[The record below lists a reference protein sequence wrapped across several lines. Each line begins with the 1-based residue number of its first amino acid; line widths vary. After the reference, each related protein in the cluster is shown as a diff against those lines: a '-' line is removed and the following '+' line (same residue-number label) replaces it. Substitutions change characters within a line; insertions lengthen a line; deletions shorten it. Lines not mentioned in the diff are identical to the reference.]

1 MMLLIWLLLL
11 SPAQAQMAI
20 ERLCFVSDAE
30 ALRARPLV
38 EVVLVKGQD
47 RVEVD
52 GRCLNVTCD
61 VKRAEILN
69 RWVKTRLPQ
78 AESTFSSLD
87 IPELECDMLALKKTR
102 KQKEQSNVQVDGRSF
117 QVSAGDAQTEQI
129 EEHILKVTSGGTATL
144 VMGPSELKITCTASP
159 SDTYRLKF
167 SQRYITPP
175 PVFVGGVL
183 VQPPQQ
189 ENATSVSTELEAR
202 KNTPINIG
210 QISKDLSNKS
220 KSAGL
225 PSGFDYEATT
235 GNETVEWS
243 LTIR

>member
-1 MMLLIWLLLL
+1 MLLIWLLLL

-61 VKRAEILN
+61 VKRSEILN
-69 RWVKTRLPQ
+69 RWVKTRLPH

-87 IPELECDMLALKKTR
+87 IPELECDMLALKKMN
-102 KQKEQSNVQVDGRSF
+102 KQKVQSNVQVDGRNF
-117 QVSAGDAQTEQI
+117 QVSAGDERSEQV

-144 VMGPSELKITCTASP
+144 IMGTNELKITCTASP
-159 SDTYRLKF
+159 GGTYRLKF
-167 SQRYITPP
+167 SQRYISPP
-175 PVFVGGVL
+175 PVIVNGIL
-183 VQPPQQ
+183 VQPAQQ
-189 ENATSVSTELEAR
+189 ENAASVSSELEAR

-210 QISKDLSNKS
+210 QISRDLSNKD
-220 KSAGL
+220 KEIGI
-225 PSGFDYEATT
+225 PSGLTYENTS
-235 GNETVEWS
+235 GSEVVEWS
-243 LTIR
+243 LVIR

>member
-1 MMLLIWLLLL
+1 
-11 SPAQAQMAI
+11 MAV

-30 ALRARPLV
+30 ALRARPLI

-61 VKRAEILN
+61 VKRSEILN

-87 IPELECDMLALKKTR
+87 VPELECDMLALKKTR
-102 KQKEQSNVQVDGRSF
+102 KQQEQSTVQVDGRNF
-117 QVSAGDAQTEQI
+117 QVSAGDERSEQV

-144 VMGPSELKITCTASP
+144 IMGPSELKITCTAS
-159 SDTYRLKF
+159 SSGTYRLKF
-167 SQRYITPP
+167 SQRYISPQ
-175 PVFVGGVL
+175 PVFVNGVL

-189 ENATSVSTELEAR
+189 ENATSISTELEAR
-202 KNTPINIG
+202 KNTPVNIG
-210 QISKDLSNKS
+210 QISKDLGNKDKEIGTS
-220 KSAGL
+220 VGVS
-225 PSGFDYEATT
+225 YENTT
-235 GNETVEWS
+235 GSEVVDWS
-243 LTIR
+243 LVIR

>member
-11 SPAQAQMAI
+11 SPAQAQLAI

-38 EVVLVKGQD
+38 EVVLLKGQD

-52 GRCLNVTCD
+52 GRCLNVSCD
-61 VKRAEILN
+61 VKRSEILS
-69 RWVKTRLPQ
+69 RWVKTRLPH

-87 IPELECDMLALKKTR
+87 VPELECDMLALKKTR

-117 QVSAGDAQTEQI
+117 QVSAGDETSEQI
-129 EEHILKVTSGGTATL
+129 EEHILKVSSGGTATL
-144 VMGPSELKITCTASP
+144 VMGPNELKITCTASA
-159 SDTYRLKF
+159 SGIYRLKF
-167 SQRYITPP
+167 SQRYVSPP
-175 PVFVGGVL
+175 PVVVGGML

-189 ENATSVSTELEAR
+189 ENATSISSELEAR
-202 KNTPINIG
+202 RSTPINIG

-225 PSGFDYEATT
+225 PSGLDYEVTT

>member
-1 MMLLIWLLLL
+1 MLLLIWLLLL

-61 VKRAEILN
+61 VKRSEILN

-87 IPELECDMLALKKTR
+87 IHELECDMLALKKTR
-102 KQKEQSNVQVDGRSF
+102 KQKEQSSIQVGGRSF
-117 QVSAGDAQTEQI
+117 QVSAGDAQTEQS

-144 VMGPSELKITCTASP
+144 VMGPNELKITCTAST
-159 SDTYRLKF
+159 SGTYRLKF
-167 SQRYITPP
+167 SQRYISPP
-175 PVFVGGVL
+175 PVIVGGVL
-183 VQPPQQ
+183 VQPSQQ
-189 ENATSVSTELEAR
+189 ENAASIVSELEAR
-202 KNTPINIG
+202 RNTPINIG
-210 QISKDLSNKS
+210 KISKDLSSKE
-220 KSAGL
+220 KSAEV
-225 PSGFDYEATT
+225 PSGVELENTT